1 MEAGVSGAAAPEPA
15 APLLRAC
22 ARLPVERTPVW
33 FMRQAGRALPE
44 YRAVRARHSLL
55 EICAQPELAVEVTL
69 QPVRRLGVDAAI
81 LFADILLPLIPM
93 GVELE
98 FAPGEGPVIH
108 TPLRGAAELAR
119 LRPLQAEADLPA
131 VLETVRGVRA
141 ALPPEVALIGFAGA
155 PFTLACY
162 LIEGGGSRDF
172 ARARALM
179 YGEPGLWHRL
189 LERLAA
195 AVADYL
201 TAQVRAGAQVVQL
214 FDSWA
219 GALAPDD
226 YREFVQPH
234 SAAVLAAVAAAGAPS
249 IHFGTGTAM
258 LLEAMR
264 DAGGDVIG
272 VDWRVPLDQAW
283 DRLGPGVAVQ
293 GNLDPAALLAPLP
306 ALEQQVRRVLDQAG
320 GRPGHIFNLGHGVL
334 PQTPP
339 EALAAV
345 VEWVHAAAPQAVAR

>member
-1 MEAGVSGAAAPEPA
+1 MSGAPESAPA
-15 APLLRAC
+15 GRLLRAC

-55 EICAQPELAVEVTL
+55 EICARPELAIEVTL

-108 TPLRGAAELAR
+108 NPLRAAADLER

-131 VLETVRGVRA
+131 VFETVRGVRA

-179 YGEPGLWHRL
+179 YGDPGLWHRL

-219 GALAPDD
+219 GALAPED
-226 YREFVQPH
+226 YRAFVLPH
-234 SAAVLAAVAAAGAPS
+234 SAAVLAAVAAAGARS

-283 DRLGPGVAVQ
+283 DRLGPGVGVQ
-293 GNLDPAALLAPLP
+293 GNLDPAALLAPPP